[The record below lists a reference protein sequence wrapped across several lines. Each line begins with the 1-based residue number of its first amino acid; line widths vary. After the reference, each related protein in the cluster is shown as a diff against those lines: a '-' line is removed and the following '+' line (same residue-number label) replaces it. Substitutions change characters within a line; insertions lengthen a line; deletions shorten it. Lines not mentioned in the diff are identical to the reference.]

1 MGVRSTRPTRTVRT
15 ALFATLVGCS
25 AQGPGGQHDSAPP
38 IDTGVATPS
47 YSIQAVAQHD
57 FLDADRSNHLLP
69 SSIAVDSEY
78 KRAYSYSLGFGNIA
92 VIDIDA
98 GVVQD
103 VFDII
108 YPLGT
113 SRLQIDANHYVWLL
127 ANRSQTPALRIDPT
141 TGEVESVETGLLGV
155 AGLIPRDDGSV
166 ILFGF
171 TSAKPNGTW
180 QESGAVLV
188 VIGEDLSVQET
199 ITLEHTVNAVSPTH
213 DNAGFA
219 IAVASEP
226 PSVQIWSKNG
236 LEQIGQ
242 CRLGLHPTSISP
254 LSNGNFA
261 VIDADRVGIANC
273 DELDGQFIWAGTENK
288 SVFPQGDGFMVMDRQ
303 SSEDPNWGELR
314 SYDAD
319 LNQLG
324 TPITSGKNSGF
335 GAYDINT
342 QQIWMNSEGTTELL
356 AFSLA
361 DLDFV
366 DSVQLGKHVES
377 LAPAPNDPTQ
387 VVVAGR
393 LSADLELVNLETN
406 KVVPFNH
413 DLTWP
418 VSPCWVEDTVWVI
431 DHLTS
436 ALHGFSS
443 DTLEEIAEYP
453 YDGSTDLGLTL
464 SDIKFHNGRGTLFI
478 TNAPD
483 DRLYEFDPNTGERLN
498 AWDLGGTP
506 LIDENH
512 VARLEILWDDADIFV
527 VRGKDGRI
535 TKIDIDTGES
545 QTVLLLED
553 SEPGSAQLRVARLSN
568 DKETLWIRGYA
579 VDPNTLEFQTATK
592 YARSAWSIPI
602 GEIQTE
608 DIAWRAPSANLVVL
622 DDTRTVVG
630 QRETTLQK
638 DEMPEFHWL
647 PEQDNTL
654 LMTDL
659 EGARVLTWR
668 ISP

>member
-1 MGVRSTRPTRTVRT
+1 
-15 ALFATLVGCS
+15 LVGCS
-25 AQGPGGQHDSAPP
+25 AQGPGGPHDSARP
-38 IDTGVATPS
+38 IDTGVAPLS
-47 YSIQAVAQHD
+47 YSIEALAQHD
-57 FLDADRSNHLLP
+57 FLDTGRSNHLLP
-69 SSIAVDSEY
+69 SSIAVDSEH

-92 VIDIDA
+92 VVDTDG

-103 VFDII
+103 VFDIT
-108 YPLGT
+108 YPLGA
-113 SRLQIDANHYVWLL
+113 SRLEIDENHYLWLL
-127 ANRSQTPALRIDPT
+127 ANRSQTPALRMDPT
-141 TGEVESVETGLLGV
+141 TGEVESVETGLSGIT
-155 AGLIPRDDGSV
+155 GLIPRDDGSV
-166 ILFGF
+166 IVFGF
-171 TSAKPNGTW
+171 TRAKPNGTW
-180 QESGAVLV
+180 QDSESVLV
-188 VIGEDLSVQET
+188 VIGEDLSVQKT
-199 ITLEHTVNAVSPTH
+199 IALEHTVNAVSPTQ

-219 IAVASEP
+219 VAVASEP

-236 LEQIGQ
+236 LEQIGE
-242 CRLGLHPTSISP
+242 CRMGMHPASISP

-261 VIDADRVGIANC
+261 VINAERVGIANC
-273 DELDGQFIWAGTENK
+273 DGLASQFVWAGTDNK

-303 SSEDPNWGELR
+303 SSEDPNWGEIR

-324 TPITSGKNSGF
+324 TPITTGKNSGF
-335 GAYDINT
+335 GAYDIDT

-377 LAPAPNDPTQ
+377 LAPAPNDTTQ

-393 LSADLELVNLETN
+393 LSADLELLNRETN
-406 KVVPFNH
+406 ELTPFNH

-418 VSPCWVEDTVWVI
+418 VSPCWAEDTVWVI

-436 ALHGFSS
+436 TLHGFSS
-443 DTLEEIAEYP
+443 DTLEEIAAYP
-453 YDGSTDLGLTL
+453 YDGSTDTGLTL
-464 SDIKFHNGRGTLFI
+464 SDIKFHNDRGSLFI

-483 DRLYEFDPNTGERLN
+483 DRLYEIDPDTGQRLN

-506 LIDENH
+506 LINENH
-512 VARLEILWDDADIFV
+512 VARLEILWDDAHIFV
-527 VRGKDGRI
+527 VRGMDGRI
-535 TKIDIDTGES
+535 TKIDINTGDS

-553 SEPGSAQLRVARLSN
+553 SEPGGAQLRVSRLSN

-579 VDPNTLEFQTATK
+579 VDPNTLEFQTETK

-608 DIAWRAPSANLVVL
+608 DIAWRAPSASLVVL
-622 DDTRTVVG
+622 DDTRTVVA
-630 QRETTLQK
+630 QRETTLQD

-647 PEQDNTL
+647 AEQDNTL

-659 EGARVLTWR
+659 EGARVFAWR

>member
-1 MGVRSTRPTRTVRT
+1 MGVRSIRPTRTART

-25 AQGPGGQHDSAPP
+25 AQSPGDPHDSARP

-47 YSIQAVAQHD
+47 YNIQAVAQHD

-78 KRAYSYSLGFGNIA
+78 QRAYSYSLGFGNIA

-98 GVVQD
+98 GIVQD
-103 VFDII
+103 VFDVS
-108 YPLGT
+108 YPIGT
-113 SRLQIDANHYVWLL
+113 SRLHIDANHYLWLL
-127 ANRSQTPALRIDPT
+127 ANRSQTPVLRMDPT
-141 TGEVESVETGLLGV
+141 TGTVESIETGLSGV
-155 AGLIPRDDGSV
+155 AGMIPRDDGSV
-166 ILFGF
+166 IVFGF

-180 QESGAVLV
+180 QESESVLV

-199 ITLEHTVNAVSPTH
+199 IALEHAVNAVSPTQ

-219 IAVASEP
+219 VAVASEP
-226 PSVQIWSKNG
+226 PSVQLWSKNG

-242 CRLGLHPTSISP
+242 CRLAIHPTSISP
-254 LSNGNFA
+254 LSNGDFA
-261 VIDADRVGIANC
+261 VIDADRVGTANC
-273 DELDGQFIWAGTENK
+273 SGLDGQVVWAGTDNK

-324 TPITSGKNSGF
+324 TPIISGKNSGF
-335 GAYDINT
+335 GDYDLET

-377 LAPAPNDPTQ
+377 LAPAPSNPTQ

-393 LSADLELVNLETN
+393 LSADLEMLNLETN
-406 KVVPFNH
+406 EVVPFNH

-436 ALHGFSS
+436 TLHGFSS

-453 YDGSTDLGLTL
+453 YDGSADIGLTL
-464 SDIKFHNGRGTLFI
+464 SDIKFHNERGSLFI

-483 DRLYEFDPNTGERLN
+483 DRLYELDPNTGERLN
-498 AWDLGGTP
+498 AWDLGGAP
-506 LIDENH
+506 LINENH
-512 VARLEILWDDADIFV
+512 VARLEILWDEGHIFV
-527 VRGKDGRI
+527 VRGMDGRV
-535 TKIDIDTGES
+535 TKIDMNTGDS
-545 QTVLLLED
+545 QMVQLLKD
-553 SEPGSAQLRVARLSN
+553 SEPGGAQLRVSRLSN

-579 VDPNTLEFQTATK
+579 VDPNTLDFQTETK

-630 QRETTLQK
+630 QRATELE
-638 DEMPEFHWL
+638 DAMPEFHWL

-659 EGARVLTWR
+659 EGARVLSWR
-668 ISP
+668 IAP